1 MLVNFSLSVHYS
13 RITQNLNVNKT
24 SERNVSCRLLML
36 RTNIRVFF
44 DNINHREVLSENKYL
59 VMSCREEGS
68 QWLSSQQGI
77 RSRTGC
83 LFSCWSFIES
93 YVATIEYVSEW
104 NFMTQDTGLFQ
115 QLLWRHVQIP

>member
-68 QWLSSQQGI
+68 Q
-77 RSRTGC
+77 
-83 LFSCWSFIES
+83 
-93 YVATIEYVSEW
+93 
-104 NFMTQDTGLFQ
+104 
-115 QLLWRHVQIP
+115 